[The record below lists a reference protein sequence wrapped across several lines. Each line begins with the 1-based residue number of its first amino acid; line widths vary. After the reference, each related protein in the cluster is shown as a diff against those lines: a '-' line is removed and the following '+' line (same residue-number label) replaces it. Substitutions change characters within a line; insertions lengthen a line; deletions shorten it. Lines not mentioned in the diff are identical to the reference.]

1 MVVTVA
7 KTLMQRECGLFVF
20 NSNFLPMNRGHRS
33 AGKPSRGLTT
43 PCHIFRPML
52 AGTIW
57 RQAALGML
65 MTLGAD

>member
-7 KTLMQRECGLFVF
+7 KTLMQCEGG
-20 NSNFLPMNRGHRS
+20 NFLPMNRGHRS

-52 AGTIW
+52 AGTFGGKLRW
-57 RQAALGML
+57 GC
-65 MTLGAD
+65 